1 VHHRIF
7 IAATYWSSAAATII
21 VDDTFSTCYRGF
33 IGSVWDAILWRLLS
47 ATCIIYL
54 LCSPPP
60 KSSRLRWRRTSQRLG
75 CCHPWQQFTLSH
87 VVHGLGIAFGHFI
100 TSSTTTKQWLPYIAQ
115 KFKHA
120 SRNGKFLTNCNYDK
134 DYYCMDLIIIFY
146 YSYDKYT
153 FYLFF
158 SVCWESW

>member
-1 VHHRIF
+1 MQF
-7 IAATYWSSAAATII
+7 FGDSSLPLAS
-21 VDDTFSTCYRGF
+21 FTC
-33 IGSVWDAILWRLLS
+33 SARLLPN
-47 ATCIIYL
+47 L
-54 LCSPPP
+54 VDWDEEE
-60 KSSRLRWRRTSQRLG
+60 LRNIWGVVT
-75 CCHPWQQFTLSH
+75 QFTLSH

-120 SRNGKFLTNCNYDK
+120 SRSGKFLTNCNYDK

-146 YSYDKYT
+146 YSYDKYS

-158 SVCWESW
+158 FSMLRILIEWKERARYASVSIHFLSLPLKMLQ